1 MFYNPEV
8 PKPARI
14 LFNDPGANKT
24 RRDSAEH
31 VYDDKLNPA
40 AGKQRG
46 GKPKK
51 RDLTDIKREA
61 EKEKQKGEAEEPSP
75 IDKQLDG
82 LEDVSTHAT
91 R

>member
-1 MFYNPEV
+1 MVFYNPEQ

-31 VYDDKLNPA
+31 VYDDKRNPA

-46 GKPKK
+46 GKPEK
-51 RDLTDIKREA
+51 RDLQEIELESKKNS
-61 EKEKQKGEAEEPSP
+61 KEGEEEPGP
-75 IDKQLDG
+75 IDNQLAG

>member
-1 MFYNPEV
+1 MFYTPEHA
-8 PKPARI
+8 KPARI

-31 VYDDKLNPA
+31 VYDDKRNPA

-51 RDLTDIKREA
+51 KDLWEIKRDA
-61 EKEKQKGEAEEPSP
+61 EKNKEDAEEPSP

-82 LEDVSTHAT
+82 LEDVSTLAT